1 MYELFT
7 GKPPYKGDDHMATL
21 FKHVEGGAPLP
32 STINPKIS
40 EYLDKVIMKA
50 IHVDPLQR
58 YQKIDNLRRDLVMAL
73 AKEAG

>member
-1 MYELFT
+1 M
-7 GKPPYKGDDHMATL
+7 TL
-21 FKHVEGGAPLP
+21 SHQKQMTLP
-32 STINPKIS
+32 IINPKDVSHNYLYKKARMLKIGGTN
-40 EYLDKVIMKA
+40 LDKVIMKA